1 VNYDIAIHRLA
12 LSQSRTLGSA
22 QLMVAKLRNDVELQE
37 LRSSG
42 LQPDQ
47 KLTNA
52 DGIAD
57 AFSAVAAQSRP
68 RAITPEAGNLI
79 DKLA

>member
-1 VNYDIAIHRLA
+1 VNFDIAIHRLA

-22 QLMVAKLRNDVELQE
+22 QLMVAKLRNDVELEE
-37 LRSSG
+37 LRSSD
-42 LQPDQ
+42 LQPNP
-47 KLTNA
+47 KLTRA

-68 RAITPEAGNLI
+68 RAITADAGHLI